1 MDENGYEDTYFPV
14 VIPGWYEPDG
24 DETEELNSEE
34 YIEKINEQS
43 LSYSEIFERFYKKN
57 FLVISMIQWL
67 IMVILLI
74 KILRT
79 K

>member
-1 MDENGYEDTYFPV
+1 MDENSYEDTYFPV

-24 DETEELNSEE
+24 DATEELNYEE

-43 LSYSEIFERFYKKN
+43 LSYSEILERFYKKN